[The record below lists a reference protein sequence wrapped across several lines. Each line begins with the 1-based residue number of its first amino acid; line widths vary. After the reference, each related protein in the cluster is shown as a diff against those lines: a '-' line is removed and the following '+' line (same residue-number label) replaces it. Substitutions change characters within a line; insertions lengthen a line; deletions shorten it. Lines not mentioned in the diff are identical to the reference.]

1 MEAKLFKN
9 ITKYIIVGIILFLAG
24 FGGLFYLFIN
34 TLPTL
39 GPRWL
44 FFFFLMIAVSGF
56 CLPIIAFLNKRFPS
70 DPPAGDSV
78 IIRQAMWVG
87 IYVNSMAWLQLGRL
101 LTYIFAVFL
110 AAGLIIIEFLIRLRE
125 QSRWEPESTN
135 EE

>member
-9 ITKYIIVGIILFLAG
+9 ITKYIIVGIMLCLLG
-24 FGGLFYLFIN
+24 FVGLLYLFSN

-44 FFFFLMIAVSGF
+44 FFFLLMIAVSGL
-56 CLPIIAFLNKRFPS
+56 CLPIVAFLNKRFPS
-70 DPPAGDSV
+70 NPPAGDSV
-78 IIRQAMWVG
+78 IIRQAIWVG
-87 IYVNSMAWLQLGRL
+87 IYVNGMAWLQLGRL

-125 QSRWEPESTN
+125 QSHWEPEGNN